1 MSNYTSQL
9 RYICEVQSGFT
20 PAELNE
26 KTIDEIITAAQP
38 KIFNF
43 RYPIYDES
51 YRNVLEHEIL
61 FHFYMREIGAET
73 YGLFNY
79 YLARKCVKLCLTIIN
94 FIKVQH
100 LSLIR

>member
-43 RYPIYDES
+43 RYPIYDEA

-79 YLARKCVKLCLTIIN
+79 YLARKMREIMPYYNQLY
-94 FIKVQH
+94 
-100 LSLIR
+100 

>member
-43 RYPIYDES
+43 RYPIYDE
-51 YRNVLEHEIL
+51 
-61 FHFYMREIGAET
+61 
-73 YGLFNY
+73 
-79 YLARKCVKLCLTIIN
+79 
-94 FIKVQH
+94 
-100 LSLIR
+100 